1 MATKTKSRSGITLQ
15 ANELRAALAAV
26 SQAVAGRGPR
36 PVLTNV
42 RIGDGLMSATD
53 LEVRI
58 DTTLDY
64 HGDPLLLPHARLVAI
79 LSASVGGE
87 VTLEPKG
94 TSCIVRIGRGE
105 WTLPTEA
112 ATEFP
117 TWEPTGLHPV
127 TNIPSDEFVRAVR
140 AVEHSTDNESSRYA
154 LGAVLVEVSRND
166 GLVHLVATDGRRL
179 SVAECE
185 HGIDADNSQTLV
197 PSRVMAMLARLASG
211 DEGSVQ
217 LEADANTLM
226 ATIGSHTVTAKLTE
240 GRFPPWRDVV
250 PSDGPEPTTVTGSE
264 LLSATRAA
272 AIVASEASRGVDY
285 TFTAE
290 GLHLHG
296 RSAELGESS
305 VTCGIVEFGHACT
318 VKLDPAFVR
327 EWLSGLPADGEPTVS
342 VQAKDKASAVVLRAD
357 NYTGVIMPLDAEA

>member
-1 MATKTKSRSGITLQ
+1 MATKTKARAGITLQ

-26 SQAVAGRGPR
+26 GAAVATRSPK

-64 HGDPLLLPHARLVAI
+64 HGDPLLLPHSRLVAI

-105 WTLPTEA
+105 WTLPTEDA
-112 ATEFP
+112 AEFP
-117 TWEPTGLHPV
+117 AWEPTGLKPV
-127 TNIPSDEFVRAVR
+127 TRLPADEFVRAVR
-140 AVEHSTDNESSRYA
+140 AVEHSTDTESSRYA
-154 LGAVLVEVSRND
+154 LGAVLVDVKD
-166 GLVHLVATDGRRL
+166 GVVNFVATDGRRL

-185 HGIDADNSQTLV
+185 HDLAVDDGQTLV
-197 PSRVMAMLARLASG
+197 PSRVMSMLARLAG
-211 DEGSVQ
+211 TVGEESVQ
-217 LEADANTLM
+217 LEADANTM
-226 ATIGSHTVTAKLTE
+226 KAEIGSHTVTAKLVA
-240 GRFPPWRDVV
+240 GRFPAWRDVV

-296 RSAELGESS
+296 RSSELGESS

-318 VKLDPAFVR
+318 VKLDPVFVR
-327 EWLSGLPADGEPTVS
+327 EWLQGLPADGEPTVS
-342 VQAKDKASAVVLRAD
+342 VQAKDKGSAVVMRAD
-357 NYTGVIMPLDAEA
+357 NFTGVIMPLDAES

>member
-1 MATKTKSRSGITLQ
+1 MATKTKTRTGITLQ

-26 SQAVAGRGPR
+26 GAAVPGRSPT
-36 PVLTNV
+36 PTLTNV

-64 HGDPLLLPHARLVAI
+64 HGDAMLLPHARLVAI
-79 LSASVGGE
+79 LGASVGAE

-94 TSCIVRIGRGE
+94 TQCVVRIGRGE
-105 WTLPTEA
+105 WTLPTGDA
-112 ATEFP
+112 AEFP
-117 TWEPTGLHPV
+117 TWEPSGLKPV
-127 TNIPSDEFVRAVR
+127 TRLPADEFCRAVR
-140 AVEHSTDNESSRYA
+140 AVEHSTDTESSRYA
-154 LGAVLVEVSRND
+154 LGAVVVDVAD
-166 GLVHLVATDGRRL
+166 GVVTFVATDGRRL
-179 SVAECE
+179 SAAECE
-185 HGIDADNSQTLV
+185 HDLAVDDGQTLV
-197 PSRVMAMLARLASG
+197 PSRVMSILARLAGSAG
-211 DEGSVQ
+211 EESVQ

-226 ATIGSHTVTAKLTE
+226 ATIGSHTVTAKLVA
-240 GRFPPWRDVV
+240 GKFPKWRDVI
-250 PSDGPEPTTVTGSE
+250 PADGPEPTTVLATE

-296 RSAELGESS
+296 RSADLGESS

-318 VKLDPAFVR
+318 VKLDPVFVR
-327 EWLSGLPADGEPTVS
+327 EWLHGLPADGEPTVS

-357 NYTGVIMPLDAEA
+357 SYTGVIMPLDTEG